1 MRVRDLAQHLNLT
14 ELAQRPAMVHVDEWR
29 DAKIIKADV
38 ENCRVLLFDSEQ
50 EEIVPSNQVYPSLP
64 TWRISQLLAHRGRS
78 PTPTDPAL
86 ARPRLHPHH
95 RTLPRH
101 PLIAH

>member
-14 ELAQRPAMVHVDEWR
+14 ELARRPAMVHVDEWR

-78 PTPTDPAL
+78 PLQQIQLSLGHDSILTTERYL
-86 ARPRLHPHH
+86 GIR
-95 RTLPRH
+95 
-101 PLIAH
+101 